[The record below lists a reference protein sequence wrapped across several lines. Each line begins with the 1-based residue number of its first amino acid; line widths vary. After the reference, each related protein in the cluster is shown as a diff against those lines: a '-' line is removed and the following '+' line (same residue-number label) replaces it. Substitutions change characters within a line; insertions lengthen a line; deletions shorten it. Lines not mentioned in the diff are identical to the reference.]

1 MFNKLQMT
9 HIHQNKLNWHLRG
22 NLARTFSRCRNQEQ
36 MKLIEC
42 LRLYQIIYKCRTSLM
57 IEKQSLERVEFPGT
71 YQ

>member
-42 LRLYQIIYKCRTSLM
+42 PSSLPNHIQM
-57 IEKQSLERVEFPGT
+57 QNVT
-71 YQ
+71 YD

>member
-22 NLARTFSRCRNQEQ
+22 NLARIFLRRRNQEQ

-42 LRLYQIIYKCRTSLM
+42 PSSLPNNTQM
-57 IEKQSLERVEFPGT
+57 HNFT
-71 YQ
+71 YD